1 MSNWTFFEAIYLH
14 RTLDLKPDLL
24 DSSLLRII

>member
-1 MSNWTFFEAIYLH
+1 LSGLVSSR

-24 DSSLLRII
+24 GVLEKLHEML